1 MNKDDPE
8 SITRETHVNDALV
21 QRSFPFKDVTNC
33 IGKML
38 PTVRQIYSV
47 RLALKINVPVE
58 AVVVKYRFFH
68 GSISRSV
75 MLTLHVWTHLLH

>member
-8 SITRETHVNDALV
+8 SITRETHVNYALV
-21 QRSFPFKDVTNC
+21 QSFPFKDVTNC

-58 AVVVKYRFFH
+58 AVEVKYRFFH
-68 GSISRSV
+68 GSISISV
-75 MLTLHVWTHLLH
+75 MLTLHFRTHLLH